1 MDWAKLGSTDDLV
14 RMEIWLSRA
23 RLKIGLGL
31 EIWLYQSFGW
41 VALEF
46 WMSWR
51 FHWVLHLLVGLKIW
65 FGLAGKV
72 RTFYW
77 AGLDW

>member
-1 MDWAKLGSTDDLV
+1 MDWAKLDSTDDLV
-14 RMEIWLSRA
+14 RIEIWWSWA

-31 EIWLYQSFGW
+31 ETWFYQRFGW
-41 VALEF
+41 IALEF

-51 FHWVLHLLVGLKIW
+51 FHWVLHLVWLKIW